1 MLSSDFCSI
10 NEVVNKSFF
19 FFKEN
24 GFISILSPTSKGIYA
39 KILQWMQDTLDLW
52 TDVKHRISEPWL
64 FWRLKNL
71 VQYGWPPK
79 NNLKPSTY
87 VTTETN
93 CGVCCQIKCTV
104 FGEKMYCFA
113 KRTWTDIF
121 LKKTCGQQ
129 AHKRCSTLLN
139 NREMQIKTMR
149 FHAILIKLASI
160 KKL

>member
-1 MLSSDFCSI
+1 M
-10 NEVVNKSFF
+10 N
-19 FFKEN
+19 
-24 GFISILSPTSKGIYA
+24 
-39 KILQWMQDTLDLW
+39 W
-52 TDVKHRISEPWL
+52 SETYNLFESWL

-93 CGVCCQIKCTV
+93 CGVCCQIKCTG

-121 LKKTCGQQ
+121 LKKTYKWSTGTWKDAQHHWSLETCKSKSQWHITSHLSEWLLSKRQQ
-129 AHKRCSTLLN
+129 ISVDQDVKKREPSYTIGGN
-139 NREMQIKTMR
+139 ANWYSHYGKQYGTFSKN
-149 FHAILIKLASI
+149 
-160 KKL
+160 